1 LNREKV
7 HLTERTKI
15 KTNAIRAVYD
25 VESIIK
31 IIDES
36 FLCHIGFTVEN
47 QPFVIP
53 VCYGRE
59 NNKIFFHGAKGSRM
73 FHALRTGKEICV
85 TISIVDGIVLAR
97 SAFNHTIN
105 YRSVVIFGKA
115 HELIDPSDKLNALKI
130 ITEHIIPGRWN
141 DVRKPTEKELN
152 ATSLFSLEINET
164 SAKARTGPPL
174 DDEDDLKLDVW
185 AGVLPLKIID
195 EDPVR
200 DVNHNSIQNIP
211 LPDYLKNYKAN
222 LLNRRDKTVNGKTNE
237 MIVQELNKKGINER
251 GFRE

>member
-1 LNREKV
+1 MNQEKV

-25 VESIIK
+25 IESIIK

-36 FLCHIGFTVEN
+36 FLCHIGFAIEN

-59 NNKIFFHGAKGSRM
+59 NDKIFFHGAKGSRM

-115 HELIDPSDKLNALKI
+115 RELIDPAEKTNALNI

-141 DVRKPTEKELN
+141 DVRKPTDKELN
-152 ATSLFSLEINET
+152 ATSIFTLKINEA
-164 SAKARTGPPL
+164 SAKVRTGPPL

-185 AGVLPLKIID
+185 AGVLPLKMVD
-195 EDPVR
+195 EEPVK
-200 DVNHNSIQNIP
+200 DDSIKDITNKDSDIP
-211 LPDYLKNYKAN
+211 EYIRNYRKPESSIHEKRKMQ
-222 LLNRRDKTVNGKTNE
+222 L
-237 MIVQELNKKGINER
+237 
-251 GFRE
+251 

>member
-1 LNREKV
+1 MNQEKV

-25 VESIIK
+25 IESIIK

-36 FLCHIGFTVEN
+36 FLCHIGFAIEN

-59 NNKIFFHGAKGSRM
+59 NDKIFFHGAKGSRM

-115 HELIDPSDKLNALKI
+115 RELIDPAEKTNALNI

-141 DVRKPTEKELN
+141 DVRKPTDKELN
-152 ATSLFSLEINET
+152 ATSIFTLKINEA
-164 SAKARTGPPL
+164 SAKVRTGPPL

-185 AGVLPLKIID
+185 AGVLPLKMVD
-195 EDPVR
+195 EEPVK
-200 DVNHNSIQNIP
+200 DDSIKEITNNDSDIP
-211 LPDYLKNYKAN
+211 EYIRNYRKPESSIHEKRKMQ
-222 LLNRRDKTVNGKTNE
+222 L
-237 MIVQELNKKGINER
+237 
-251 GFRE
+251 

>member
-1 LNREKV
+1 M
-7 HLTERTKI
+7 TERTKI

-25 VESIIK
+25 IESIIK

-36 FLCHIGFTVEN
+36 FLCHIGFAIEN

-59 NNKIFFHGAKGSRM
+59 NDKIFFHGAKGSRM

-115 HELIDPSDKLNALKI
+115 RELIDPAEKTNALNI

-141 DVRKPTEKELN
+141 DVRKPTDKELN
-152 ATSLFSLEINET
+152 ATSIFTLKINEA
-164 SAKARTGPPL
+164 SAKVRTGPPL

-185 AGVLPLKIID
+185 AGVLPLKMVD
-195 EDPVR
+195 EEPVK
-200 DVNHNSIQNIP
+200 DDSIKDITNKDSDIP
-211 LPDYLKNYKAN
+211 EYIRNYRKPESSIHEKRKMQ
-222 LLNRRDKTVNGKTNE
+222 L
-237 MIVQELNKKGINER
+237 
-251 GFRE
+251 

>member
-1 LNREKV
+1 M
-7 HLTERTKI
+7 TERTKI

-25 VESIIK
+25 IESIIK

-36 FLCHIGFTVEN
+36 FLCHIGFAIEN

-59 NNKIFFHGAKGSRM
+59 NDKIFFHGAKGSRM

-115 HELIDPSDKLNALKI
+115 RELIDPAEKTNALNI

-141 DVRKPTEKELN
+141 DVRKPTDKELN
-152 ATSLFSLEINET
+152 ATSIFTLKINEA
-164 SAKARTGPPL
+164 SAKVRTGPPL

-185 AGVLPLKIID
+185 AGVLPLKMVD
-195 EDPVR
+195 EEPVK
-200 DVNHNSIQNIP
+200 DDSIKEITNNDSDIP
-211 LPDYLKNYKAN
+211 EYIRNYRKPESSIHEKRKMQ
-222 LLNRRDKTVNGKTNE
+222 L
-237 MIVQELNKKGINER
+237 
-251 GFRE
+251 

>member
-1 LNREKV
+1 M
-7 HLTERTKI
+7 TERTKI

-25 VESIIK
+25 IESIIK

-36 FLCHIGFTVEN
+36 FLCHIGFAIEN

-59 NNKIFFHGAKGSRM
+59 NDKIFFHGAKGSRM

-115 HELIDPSDKLNALKI
+115 RELIDPAEKTNALNI
-130 ITEHIIPGRWN
+130 ITEHIIPGRWS
-141 DVRKPTEKELN
+141 DVRKPTDKELN
-152 ATSLFSLEINET
+152 ATSLFSLEINEA
-164 SAKARTGPPL
+164 SAKVRTGPPL

-185 AGVLPLKIID
+185 AGVLPLKMVD
-195 EDPVR
+195 EEPVK
-200 DVNHNSIQNIP
+200 DDSIKEITNNDSDIP
-211 LPDYLKNYKAN
+211 EYIRNYRKPESSIHEKRKMQ
-222 LLNRRDKTVNGKTNE
+222 L
-237 MIVQELNKKGINER
+237 
-251 GFRE
+251 

>member
-1 LNREKV
+1 LNQEKV
-7 HLTERTKI
+7 QLTERTKI

-25 VESIIK
+25 IESIIQ

-73 FHALRTGKEICV
+73 FHALRAGKEICV

-115 HELIDPSDKLNALKI
+115 HELIDPAEKTNALKI
-130 ITEHIIPGRWN
+130 ITEHIIRGRWN

-152 ATSLFSLEINET
+152 ATSLFSLEISET
-164 SAKARTGPPL
+164 SAKVRTGPPL
-174 DDEDDLKLDVW
+174 DDEDDLKLNVW
-185 AGVLPLKIID
+185 AGVLPLKIVKEEPV
-195 EDPVR
+195 EDISSV
-200 DVNHNSIQNIP
+200 DTQNRNLSMPGYI
-211 LPDYLKNYKAN
+211 KNY
-222 LLNRRDKTVNGKTNE
+222 NRPY
-237 MIVQELNKKGINER
+237 
-251 GFRE
+251 

>member
-1 LNREKV
+1 MLLPATIKQKSIGNKILNQEKV

-25 VESIIK
+25 IESIIK

-36 FLCHIGFTVEN
+36 FLCHIGFAIEN

-59 NNKIFFHGAKGSRM
+59 NDKIFFHGAKGSRM

-115 HELIDPSDKLNALKI
+115 RELIDPAEKTNALNI

-141 DVRKPTEKELN
+141 DVRKPTDKELN
-152 ATSLFSLEINET
+152 ATSIFTLKINEA
-164 SAKARTGPPL
+164 SAKVRTGPPL

-185 AGVLPLKIID
+185 AGVLPLKMVD
-195 EDPVR
+195 EEPVK
-200 DVNHNSIQNIP
+200 DDSIKEITNNDSDIP
-211 LPDYLKNYKAN
+211 EYIRNYRKPESSIHEKRKMQ
-222 LLNRRDKTVNGKTNE
+222 L
-237 MIVQELNKKGINER
+237 
-251 GFRE
+251 

>member
-1 LNREKV
+1 MNQEKV

-25 VESIIK
+25 IESIIK

-36 FLCHIGFTVEN
+36 FLCHIGFAIEN

-59 NNKIFFHGAKGSRM
+59 NDKIFFHGAKGSRM

-115 HELIDPSDKLNALKI
+115 RELIDPAEKTNALNI
-130 ITEHIIPGRWN
+130 ITEHIIPGRWS
-141 DVRKPTEKELN
+141 DVRKPTDKELN
-152 ATSLFSLEINET
+152 ATSLFSLEINEA
-164 SAKARTGPPL
+164 SAKVRTGPPL

-185 AGVLPLKIID
+185 AGVLPLKMVD
-195 EDPVR
+195 EEPVK
-200 DVNHNSIQNIP
+200 DDSIKEITNNDSDIP
-211 LPDYLKNYKAN
+211 EYIRNYRKPESSIHEKRKMQ
-222 LLNRRDKTVNGKTNE
+222 L
-237 MIVQELNKKGINER
+237 
-251 GFRE
+251 